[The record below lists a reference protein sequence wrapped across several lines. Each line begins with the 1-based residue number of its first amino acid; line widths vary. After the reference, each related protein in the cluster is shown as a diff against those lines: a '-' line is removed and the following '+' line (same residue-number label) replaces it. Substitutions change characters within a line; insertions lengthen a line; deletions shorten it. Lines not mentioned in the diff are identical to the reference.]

1 MKELKVG
8 ERITLEAV
16 EQYGCRGCF
25 FEDNPVCIKFACC
38 EGVRSDGKSVILKKL
53 RSKAYE
59 YKQLFTNRNGYDIS
73 KITGAIPQNIGE
85 GFQFNLSGKTYTT
98 MGSYTKDK
106 KDS

>member
-38 EGVRSDGKSVILKKL
+38 ECVRSD
-53 RSKAYE
+53 
-59 YKQLFTNRNGYDIS
+59 
-73 KITGAIPQNIGE
+73 
-85 GFQFNLSGKTYTT
+85 
-98 MGSYTKDK
+98 
-106 KDS
+106 